1 MVLSLAFLILVV
13 GIALIGVSIVRSD
26 NALKPGEVERLLKDD

>member
-1 MVLSLAFLILVV
+1 MIAMAILILLV
-13 GIALIGVSIVRSD
+13 GIVVVAVSAARSD

>member
-1 MVLSLAFLILVV
+1 MISLAFLILIV
-13 GIALIGVSIVRSD
+13 GIVLIGVSVVRSD